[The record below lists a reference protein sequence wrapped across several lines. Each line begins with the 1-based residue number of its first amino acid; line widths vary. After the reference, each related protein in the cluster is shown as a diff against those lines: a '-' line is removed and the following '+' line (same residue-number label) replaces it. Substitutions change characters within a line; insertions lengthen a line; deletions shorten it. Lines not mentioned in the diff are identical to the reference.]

1 MIRGYFI
8 CFVCGVEGEVGEGG
22 RGEKKHRLTADGAG
36 RRRSAD
42 ETHQQKKKRKKRS
55 THPSLRT
62 MESRNPYRVRGIY

>member
-1 MIRGYFI
+1 M
-8 CFVCGVEGEVGEGG
+8 GEGG

-55 THPSLRT
+55 THPESRT
-62 MESRNPYRVRGIY
+62 MGSRNPYHMKKSMKQTHASLF